1 MVEPFSRL
9 GVKWR
14 KKTGAKNNA
23 VDSSLMKHDNF
34 QYSKHANF
42 LVGNTSIFS
51 IHRFGQVEFF
61 I

>member
-14 KKTGAKNNA
+14 KKTGAKNNT
-23 VDSSLMKHDNF
+23 VDSSLMKHGNF

-42 LVGNTSIFS
+42 LVGNTSTFS
-51 IHRFGQVEFF
+51 IHRFG
-61 I
+61 